1 MSSLTVTRTHLHI
14 KSMKSV
20 NQFNVR
26 VYTQE
31 TKRNQHVEW
40 RVVDN
45 IVLL

>member
-26 VYTQE
+26 VYKQE
-31 TKRNQHVEW
+31 QREISMLNGEW
-40 RVVDN
+40 S
-45 IVLL
+45 I